1 MQGYLYH
8 RPMPLGR
15 FIDVLR
21 AQGVPAGAP
30 GMLAFPA

>member
-21 AQGVPAGAP
+21 GQTLPAGVLNV
-30 GMLAFPA
+30 LAFQA